1 MAKIT
6 AAEVNKLRKQTGA
19 GMMDCKKALVEAEGD
34 FDKAIEI
41 LRKKGQKVAEKR
53 SDRDANEGVVI
64 SGTKDN
70 QFAAMIMLNC
80 ETDFVA
86 KNEEFVGVAKQ
97 FLEIALS
104 ERPASTEELKG
115 LKYDD
120 SMTISEKITEQ
131 VGKIGEKID
140 LTEYTTVNG
149 EYSFAYN
156 HPGNSTAAIVAL
168 NQSGDAVAE
177 AAKNV
182 AMQIAAMNP
191 VALDESSVSDE
202 IKARELEI
210 GREQA
215 LKEGKPEQ
223 IVDKIAEGK
232 LQKYYKEN
240 TLLNQ
245 QYFVDNKMSVSEYL
259 KSVSKDLTRSE
270 ERRVGKECRS

>member
-1 MAKIT
+1 MSKIT

-53 SDRDANEGVVI
+53 SDREANEGVVI
-64 SGTKDN
+64 AGTNESND
-70 QFAAMIMLNC
+70 FAAMVTLSC

-86 KNEEFVGVAKQ
+86 KNDEFVGVAKK
-97 FLEIALS
+97 LLAIALN
-104 ERPASTEELKG
+104 ERPGNLDELKG
-115 LKYDD
+115 ANFENGM
-120 SMTISEKITEQ
+120 SVAEKITEE
-131 VGKIGEKID
+131 VGKIGEKIEVSE
-140 LTEYTTVNG
+140 LETVTAD
-149 EYSFAYN
+149 SAIAYN
-156 HPGNSTAAIVAL
+156 HPGFKTATIVGLNKNSDEVAAA
-168 NQSGDAVAE
+168 G
-177 AAKNV
+177 KNV

-191 VALDESSVSDE
+191 IAIDVDGVSDQ

-215 LKEGKPEQ
+215 MKEGKPEQ
-223 IVDKIAEGK
+223 ILDKIAQGK

-245 QYFVDNKMSVSEYL
+245 QYFIDNKQSVGDYL
-259 KSVSKDLTRSE
+259 RSIDKELTVTDFKRGSL
-270 ERRVGKECRS
+270 V

>member
-1 MAKIT
+1 MSKIT

-64 SGTKDN
+64 AGTNADN
-70 QFAAMIMLNC
+70 NFAAMVTLSC

-86 KNEEFVGVAKQ
+86 KNEEFVGVAKR
-97 FLEIALS
+97 LLDIALN
-104 ERPASTEELKG
+104 ERPASVEDMKNLTYDNG
-115 LKYDD
+115 LSVSD
-120 SMTISEKITEQ
+120 KITEE
-131 VGKIGEKID
+131 VGKIGEKIELSD
-140 LTEYTTVNG
+140 LQSIASDSTI
-149 EYSFAYN
+149 AYN
-156 HPGNSTAAIVAL
+156 HPGFKTATIVGL
-168 NQSGDAVAE
+168 NIASEEVSSAG
-177 AAKNV
+177 KNV

-191 VALDESSVSDE
+191 IAIDSNGVSE
-202 IKARELEI
+202 EVKARELEI

-223 IVDKIAEGK
+223 IIDKIAEGK
-232 LQKYYKEN
+232 LQKFYKEN

-245 QYFVDNKMSVSEYL
+245 QYFVDNKQTVGGYL
-259 KSVSKDLTRSE
+259 KTVDKELTVTDFKRGSL
-270 ERRVGKECRS
+270 V

>member
-1 MAKIT
+1 MSKIT

-53 SDRDANEGVVI
+53 SDREANEGVVI
-64 SGTKDN
+64 AGTNESND
-70 QFAAMIMLNC
+70 FAAILTLSC

-97 FLEIALS
+97 LLSIALN
-104 ERPASTEELKG
+104 ERLGSLDELKAANFENG
-115 LKYDD
+115 L
-120 SMTISEKITEQ
+120 SVEEKITEQ
-131 VGKIGEKID
+131 VGKIGEKIEVSE
-140 LTEYTTVNG
+140 LATVAAD
-149 EYSFAYN
+149 SAIAYN
-156 HPGNSTAAIVAL
+156 HPGYKTATILGLNKNSEEVAAA
-168 NQSGDAVAE
+168 G
-177 AAKNV
+177 KNV

-191 VALDESSVSDE
+191 IAVDVDGVSEE

-223 IVDKIAEGK
+223 ILDKIAQGK

-245 QYFVDNKMSVSEYL
+245 QYFIDNKQSVGDYL
-259 KSVSKDLTRSE
+259 KSIDKELTVTDFKRGSL
-270 ERRVGKECRS
+270 V

>member
-1 MAKIT
+1 MANIT

-97 FLEIALS
+97 ILEVALS

-115 LKYDD
+115 LKFDD

-168 NQSGDAVAE
+168 NQSGDAVAD

-223 IVDKIAEGK
+223 IIDKIAEGK

-259 KSVSKDLTRSE
+259 KSVGKDLTVTDFKRSSL
-270 ERRVGKECRS
+270 V

>member
-64 SGTKDN
+64 AATTEDQKY
-70 QFAAMIMLNC
+70 AAMIMLNC

-86 KNEEFVGVAKQ
+86 KNEDFVGVAKSI
-97 FLEIALS
+97 LNIALNEKPGS
-104 ERPASTEELKG
+104 VEDLKA
-115 LKYDD
+115 LKFDANQ
-120 SMTISEKITEQ
+120 SVAEKITEE

-140 LTEYTTVNG
+140 LGEIATV
-149 EYSFAYN
+149 SSDKVIAYN
-156 HPGNSTAAIVAL
+156 HPGYKTAAIVAM
-168 NQSGDAVAE
+168 SKDADGVEE
-177 AAKNV
+177 AGKNV

-191 VALDESSVSDE
+191 VALNEDSVSDE

-210 GREQA
+210 GKEQA
-215 LKEGKPEQ
+215 LKEGKPEN
-223 IVDKIAEGK
+223 IVDKIAQGK

-245 QYFVDNKMSVSEYL
+245 QYFVDNKKSVAEYL
-259 KSVSKDLTRSE
+259 KSVDKELTVSDFKRSSL
-270 ERRVGKECRS
+270 V